1 MDTFNRDDYLRNF
14 GERVKQIR
22 TAKGMSQDELAI
34 KSGYTSRSTISK
46 IEHGRADVPRSQIVL
61 IAQALGVSPMELTLV
76 EEPTAKEI
84 ALARQIMRLDAY
96 RRALIDSILNTEP
109 ETIKKDTKGADQ
121 SAPMVQRLLVHK
133 KENHNG

>member
-46 IEHGRADVPRSQIVL
+46 IEHGHADVPRSQIVL

-109 ETIKKDTKGADQ
+109 ETIKKDTKGAD
-121 SAPMVQRLLVHK
+121 
-133 KENHNG
+133 

>member
-96 RRALIDSILNTEP
+96 RRALIDSILNTDP
-109 ETIKKDTKGADQ
+109 DQTKKDTKGA
-121 SAPMVQRLLVHK
+121 
-133 KENHNG
+133 E